1 MPTWPAPNPTTQI
14 PYTPYQRPVP
24 GPPIHRLLDDLA
36 CTRRRVVMIA
46 GFSILAGLLAYGGFD
61 GVGIFLLTVAAA
73 AVVVVDGGGRRREA
87 WLWAGAAIAVGALP
101 VFRASPWVTG
111 PAVVVAGV
119 CLVIAALVR
128 FTGSGFDVA
137 WLNIFRAPVDAVR
150 GCIESVP
157 WLTRKASASSTP
169 AWTNKVA
176 RGGRAA
182 LVAVPLV
189 VVIVA
194 LLASADAAFRGLFTV
209 HFNLNVV
216 IVSLFGC
223 GIGFGGIV
231 GLMSQGLRS
240 KSSTAEAPRGLR
252 LGRLEQL
259 TALISVSLV
268 LAVFISVQLA
278 TTYGKALGSLA
289 GSGVSVAQ
297 YARSGWFQLLA
308 VVTIDALVVI
318 AFRSV
323 GSHSLRRDRV
333 YQVAVTILVLLSLGL
348 LVSSLHR
355 LSLYDQAYGWT
366 MLRLAC
372 WFAATW
378 IGLLL
383 VLLLAQAWNLMPS
396 RNWLPGVA
404 ILTGIAVT
412 LVWGIANP
420 AALVA
425 RHDLARGNADASYL
439 LGLGPDAI
447 PTLLADR
454 AASPTTSTIRN
465 DICISHRS
473 NVALRQYS
481 ISWTVASRAITRT
494 CQPAAK

>member
-1 MPTWPAPNPTTQI
+1 
-14 PYTPYQRPVP
+14 
-24 GPPIHRLLDDLA
+24 
-36 CTRRRVVMIA
+36 MIV
-46 GFSILAGLLAYGGFD
+46 GFSLLAGLMAYGGFD
-61 GVGIFLLTVAAA
+61 GVGIFLLTLTAAA
-73 AVVVVDGGGRRREA
+73 IVVLDGAGERREV
-87 WLWAGAAIAVGALP
+87 WVWAGAAIAAGALP
-101 VFRASPWVTG
+101 VLRASPWVTG
-111 PAVVVAGV
+111 PAVVMAGV

-128 FTGSGFDVA
+128 FTGSGFDLA
-137 WLNIFRAPVDAVR
+137 WLSIFRTPVDAVR
-150 GCIESVP
+150 GGIESIP
-157 WLTRKASASSTP
+157 WLARKATASSTP
-169 AWTNKVA
+169 AWTNNAA
-176 RGGRAA
+176 RAGRSA

-194 LLASADAAFRGLFTV
+194 LLASADAAFRGLFIV

-216 IVSLFGC
+216 IVTLIGC
-223 GIGFGGIV
+223 GIGFAGIV
-231 GLMSQGLRS
+231 GLLSQGLRS
-240 KSSTAEAPRGLR
+240 QRTKTDAPKGIR

-268 LAVFISVQLA
+268 LAVFISLQLA
-278 TTYGKALGSLA
+278 TTYGKALSTLA

-318 AFRSV
+318 AFRSL

-333 YQVAVTILVLLSLGL
+333 YQVAVTMLVLLSLGL
-348 LVSSLHR
+348 LGSSLHR

-383 VLLLAQAWNLMPS
+383 VFLLAQVWNLMPS

-404 ILTGIAVT
+404 ILAGVAVT
-412 LVWGIANP
+412 LAWGISNP
-420 AALVA
+420 SAFVA
-425 RHDLARGNADASYL
+425 RHDLARADADEYYL
-439 LGLGPDAI
+439 ANLGPDAI

-454 AASPTTSTIRN
+454 SPSATTAAIRK
-465 DICISHRS
+465 DICTAPGPS
-473 NVALRQYS
+473 VGLRQYS
-481 ISWTVASRAITRT
+481 TSWTVAKRAVTHT
-494 CQPAAK
+494 CQPAAN